1 METFGRRL
9 IRAFWFTLA
18 VLFLIESWLWDN
30 VKIALVRLADALG
43 LKEIEA
49 RLRDFIAGLS
59 PLATLAVFALPAITI
74 FPLKLLAVAAIAHGH
89 VIAGLSVILAAKTL
103 ALGVTS
109 FLFDASRE
117 KLLQIGWFETLY
129 ETVLRVS
136 RWAHERVEP
145 FKQQIREAKEFL
157 KARLARALGEEGG
170 SLFLRKLALLRALVR
185 RRDAA

>member
-1 METFGRRL
+1 MESVKQRL

-18 VLFLIESWLWDN
+18 VLFLIESWLWDH
-30 VKIALVRLADALG
+30 VKLWILRLAAALG
-43 LKEIEA
+43 VKELEA
-49 RLRDFIAGLS
+49 RLRAFIAGLS
-59 PLATLAVFALPAITI
+59 PIATLAVFALPAITI

-89 VIAGLSVILAAKTL
+89 VVTGLAVILAAKTL

-117 KLLQIGWFETLY
+117 KLLQIGWFAKLY
-129 ETVLRVS
+129 AAVLRVS

-145 FKQQIREAKEFL
+145 FKQKIRKAKDYL
-157 KARLARALGEEGG
+157 KARLSRALGEEGR

-185 RRDAA
+185 RRGAA